1 MLTLCSEIC
10 HSKAQSKVELVQG
23 SSNAAQPQQAAR
35 GESGGADG
43 KPAGPKLKQPR
54 ASIGAVVPEASSTVS
69 GGPGGAGVG
78 LDCDTSLDSKGAS
91 KTWATAEKKDPES
104 KVSGVNG
111 ASSAPGLFGVMRQPS
126 ANNLMQTQLKKEV
139 SNRTEELTRA
149 TQDDKQ
155 RARLIVALER
165 EVFEK
170 EQQVSELSSSIK
182 QIGDEAS
189 AELRGKA
196 AELVQ
201 ASGEALSPIH
211 KEKLM
216 QEIRAREAEAEELGG
231 RLKSLEE
238 MIQDKRAEVVAKG
251 EATLKLL
258 FELSRNAE
266 QQRLKGAGAANP
278 LLQAAPVVSE
288 TDDAVQPL

>member
-10 HSKAQSKVELVQG
+10 HSKAQSKAETVQA
-23 SSNAAQPQQAAR
+23 SSTAAQPQQAGRAD
-35 GESGGADG
+35 SGGAKAKTEG
-43 KPAGPKLKQPR
+43 SKVRQPR
-54 ASIGAVVPEASSTVS
+54 ASVGAIVPEASSIIA
-69 GGPGGAGVG
+69 GGGGGVG
-78 LDCDTSLDSKGAS
+78 LDLDSQGAS
-91 KTWATAEKKDPES
+91 KNWASADRKA
-104 KVSGVNG
+104 GING

-126 ANNLMQTQLKKEV
+126 TNNLMQTQLKKEV
-139 SNRTEELTRA
+139 SSRTEDLARA
-149 TQDDKQ
+149 TEEDKQ

-170 EQQVSELSSSIK
+170 EQRVLELNSSIK

-189 AELRGKA
+189 AELGGSA
-196 AELVQ
+196 AELFQ
-201 ASGEALSPIH
+201 ASGEPLSASN
-211 KEKLM
+211 KEKLL
-216 QEIRAREAEAEELGG
+216 QEIRAREAEAQELGG

-238 MIQDKRAEVVAKG
+238 SIQDKRAEVVAKG

-266 QQRLKGAGAANP
+266 QQRMKGATATNP

-288 TDDAVQPL
+288 SDDAVQPL